1 VTTSAVTIL
10 DACTDSALFAPWF
23 RDRKTWTAWFTF
35 LRALFGLPMT
45 DDDLALYARCTGRSG
60 RPTGGV
66 HEAFLICGRRA
77 GKSFVLA
84 LVAVFLA
91 VFVDWSSCL
100 TPGERGTIM
109 IIAAD
114 RRQARTIFR
123 YVAALLKVPLLTSF
137 VGRSIAEAIDL
148 NNNVTIEIL
157 TASFRTVR
165 GYTLI
170 AALCDEVAY
179 WRSEESANP
188 DTEIIAAIRPA
199 MATVPGAML
208 LCASSPYARRG
219 VLWDAFRR
227 HFGKISPVLVW
238 KADTRTMNP
247 TVPESV
253 VADAYENDPA
263 SAAAEYG
270 AEFRTDVETFV
281 SREIVEATVV
291 AGRHELPPVPG
302 TAYFGFTDPS
312 GGSADSM
319 TLAIAH
325 RDKDCRAV
333 LDAVRERRPPF
344 SPDGVVEEFAELLK
358 TYRIHTAAGDR
369 YAGEW
374 PRERFRA
381 HGIRYEIAEKSKSD
395 FYRDLLPVLNSG
407 RLELLEHSRL
417 VAQLCSLERR
427 TSRLGKDSIDHPP
440 GAHDDI
446 ANSVAG
452 VTWAAVGGPGPLVI
466 TQRILDDVA
475 AYRYHWS

>member
-1 VTTSAVTIL
+1 VTTSAITIL
-10 DACTDSALFAPWF
+10 DACTDPALFAPWF

-45 DDDLALYARCTGRSG
+45 NDDLKLYARCTGRSG
-60 RPTGGV
+60 RPTGRV

-91 VFVDWSSCL
+91 VFVDWSGCL

-123 YVAALLKVPLLTSF
+123 YVAALLKVPLLASF
-137 VGRSIAEAIDL
+137 VDRSIAESIDL

-170 AALCDEVAY
+170 GALCDELAY

-219 VLWDAFRR
+219 ALWDAFRR
-227 HFGKISPVLVW
+227 HFGKNSSVLVW
-238 KADTRTMNP
+238 KADTRTMNS

-253 VADAYENDPA
+253 VAEAYDDDPS

-281 SREIVEATVV
+281 AREVVEAAVV
-291 AGRHELPPVPG
+291 AGRHELARIPG
-302 TAYFGFTDPS
+302 VAYFAFTDPS

-325 RDKDCRAV
+325 REKDGRAI
-333 LDAVRERRPPF
+333 LDAVREYRPPF
-344 SPDGVVEEFAELLK
+344 SPESTVQEFAALM
-358 TYRIHTAAGDR
+358 TSYGIYTTTGDR
-369 YAGEW
+369 YGGEW
-374 PRERFRA
+374 PRERFRTY
-381 HGIRYEIAEKSKSD
+381 GIGYEVAEKSKSD

-407 RLELLEHSRL
+407 RLELLDHPRL
-417 VAQLCSLERR
+417 VNQLCGLERR
-427 TSRLGKDSIDHPP
+427 TSRAGKDSIDHAP
-440 GAHDDI
+440 GTHDDI

-452 VTWAAVGGPGPLVI
+452 VTWAAIGGPGPLVI
-466 TQRILDDVA
+466 TQKILDDVA
-475 AYRYHWS
+475 AYRYP